1 MNLKLTFTER
11 ERFAFMSN
19 DRSAL
24 ALIHAGEEEF
34 ETVVSPEHEAVIN
47 DRNRL
52 ADALQRCI
60 DRMNDAVFQLDQWN
74 TRNEPPADDDQFEHA
89 PAFLNAIEG
98 AEAALTQIEPQ
109 DAETTAGK
117 LLALQSRFDAL
128 QARFDALQADRHK
141 AEEVF
146 GALRYLTA
154 PYRGYAAKPAPK
166 WAAYALSVLARIGKT

>member
-1 MNLKLTFTER
+1 MNPKLTLAEH

-19 DRSAL
+19 DRAAL

-34 ETVVSPEHEAVIN
+34 ETAVSPKHEAVID

-74 TRNEPPADDDQFEHA
+74 TRNEPPAEDDQFEHA

-109 DAETTAGK
+109 EDETAAGK
-117 LLALQSRFDAL
+117 ALALQTRFDAL
-128 QARFDALQADRHK
+128 QARFDALQADQHK

-146 GALRYLTA
+146 SALRYLTY
-154 PYRGYAAKPAPK
+154 PYRGHAAKPAPK
-166 WAAYALSVLARIGKT
+166 WAAYALSVLARIGK